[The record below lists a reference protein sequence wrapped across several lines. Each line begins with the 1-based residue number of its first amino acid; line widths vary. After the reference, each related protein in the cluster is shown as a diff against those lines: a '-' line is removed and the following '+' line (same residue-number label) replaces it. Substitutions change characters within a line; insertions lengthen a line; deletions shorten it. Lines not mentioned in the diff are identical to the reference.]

1 MNLPEPSAGASAFP
15 KFLDAFFAWYY
26 QTFPVNA
33 TFIGVHDY
41 DDRLPDY
48 SERGSGPA
56 WPALDTLLV
65 RVRVCRH
72 TTLPERQELDRRLV
86 EGFLEIQR
94 WEFRSAHFHAGNPC
108 VYAGEASFGVLAL
121 FLRPFAPLSQR
132 VASAV
137 GRMLAIPAVLQQGRE
152 NVRRAHPA
160 WIARARRE
168 CTGALAFFERGV
180 PDLVRVE
187 GIQHPRFLHAADA
200 AADAFRA
207 FAHHL
212 ETALPNSPPGAC
224 ACGPEAL
231 DLLLREGHFLRT
243 TAGEIE
249 ALAEDRIAAARAS
262 LETRARAVGAGRAH
276 HLQNWYA
283 YHRAAARVGQVAG
296 IDCASRI
303 AMLCGGSMAEG
314 WACYATDLME
324 EIGFLD
330 AFDQLALAHTRLR
343 IAARAVVDTRLHT
356 GRWTLEEAEACYR
369 DDVGMSAEA
378 ARAEAVKNSMFPA
391 TALMYLVGTTLTH
404 TLRRDLAGTLGFEL
418 RSFHDRLLSYGSV
431 PVALASEA
439 MTGAAPRW

>member
-48 SERGSGPA
+48 SERGIGE
-56 WPALDTLLV
+56 ALAAIDTLLA
-65 RVRVCRH
+65 RVRAFRH
-72 TTLPERQELDRRLV
+72 TTLTESQELDRRLV

-94 WEFRSAHFHAGNPC
+94 WEYRSAHFQAGNPC
-108 VYAGEASFGVLAL
+108 VYTGEAIFGVLAL

-132 VASAV
+132 VASAL

-200 AADAFRA
+200 HGLVTWVTDPISFVPQPVWAREAAPALYFLFYRAPAAFDRLPVVDYLVTSG
-207 FAHHL
+207 AHESAIKLTHVI
-212 ETALPNSPPGAC
+212 
-224 ACGPEAL
+224 
-231 DLLLREGHFLRT
+231 HH
-243 TAGEIE
+243 AG
-249 ALAEDRIAAARAS
+249 L
-262 LETRARAVGAGRAH
+262 GH

-283 YHRAAARVGQVAG
+283 YHRAASRVGQVAA

-303 AMLCGGSMAEG
+303 AMFCGGTMAEG
-314 WACYATDLME
+314 WACYATDVME

-343 IAARAVVDTRLHT
+343 IAARAAVDVRLHT
-356 GRWTLEEAEACYR
+356 GRWTLEQAEACYR

-378 ARAEAVKNSMFPA
+378 ARTEAVKNSMFPA
-391 TALMYLVGTTLTH
+391 TALMYLVGTTLIH